1 MVRHQFHPVALF
13 YFILVTHPIPN
24 QRRPGLTSGYGKRNG
39 AIFNSIYSHS
49 TNDIYIQ
56 QIAFTFNKSHSH
68 STIHI
73 QHITFT
79 FNKLY
84 LYSTNWHSHST
95 NYICI
100 QQIAFTFNKLYLY
113 STNSIRI
120 HQIIFVFNKLHS
132 HSINFKILSTNPMI
146 ACGSGWSAT
155 WRNAKA
161 KLRRR
166 QRNGSSF

>member
-1 MVRHQFHPVALF
+1 MVRPQFHPVALF

-56 QIAFTFNKSHSH
+56 QIAFAFNKLHSY

-84 LYSTNWHSHST
+84 LYSTN
-95 NYICI
+95 C
-100 QQIAFTFNKLYLY
+100 
-113 STNSIRI
+113 IRI
-120 HQIIFVFNKLHS
+120 QQIIFVFNKLNS
-132 HSINFKILSTNPMI
+132 HSTNFKILSTNPMI
-146 ACGSGWSAT
+146 ACGSGW
-155 WRNAKA
+155 
-161 KLRRR
+161 
-166 QRNGSSF
+166 

>member
-1 MVRHQFHPVALF
+1 MVRPQFHPVALF

-84 LYSTNWHSHST
+84 LYSTNCIH
-95 NYICI
+95 I
-100 QQIAFTFNKLYLY
+100 QQIAFTFNK
-113 STNSIRI
+113 NSINPRPYARLLRAPG
-120 HQIIFVFNKLHS
+120 KWG
-132 HSINFKILSTNPMI
+132 ILFERRFERVYEKSCKEVKGVPT
-146 ACGSGWSAT
+146 
-155 WRNAKA
+155 A
-161 KLRRR
+161 KLIIRAW
-166 QRNGSSF
+166 

>member
-1 MVRHQFHPVALF
+1 MVRPQFHPVALF

-84 LYSTNWHSHST
+84 LYSTN
-95 NYICI
+95 C
-100 QQIAFTFNKLYLY
+100 
-113 STNSIRI
+113 IRI
-120 HQIIFVFNKLHS
+120 QQIIFVFNKLNS
-132 HSINFKILSTNPMI
+132 HSTNFKILSTNPMI
-146 ACGSGWSAT
+146 ACGSGW
-155 WRNAKA
+155 
-161 KLRRR
+161 
-166 QRNGSSF
+166 

>member
-1 MVRHQFHPVALF
+1 M
-13 YFILVTHPIPN
+13 IPN
-24 QRRPGLTSGYGKRNG
+24 DELRYCKRNG

-84 LYSTNWHSHST
+84 LYSTNFS
-95 NYICI
+95 
-100 QQIAFTFNKLYLY
+100 FTFNKLYLY
-113 STNSIRI
+113 ATNCI
-120 HQIIFVFNKLHS
+120 HIQQIIFVFNKLHS

-161 KLRRR
+161 KLRRQ
-166 QRNGSSF
+166 QRNGSSFLALFYPFSMNMNNKIIQQTFQ